1 MLSASAAG
9 LGLYW
14 VELQKNIAAVRRVFF
29 FIDYTSE
36 YGHDDNRMD
45 RIQNEIKIRD
55 VNFSYPDGR
64 TALSDIN
71 LDLPI
76 GQVTAIVGPTG
87 AGKTSLAY
95 LLPGYLRPSSGEI
108 WFDDY
113 KLSDRSV
120 KDIREQ
126 VTYVFQEHMLLSDS
140 IKENLLLACPD
151 ATDEEIDDACKTA
164 GADEFINKLPNGI
177 HTKLGK
183 AGNTISVGQK
193 QRISIARGLLRNTPI
208 IILDEPTAALDP
220 KTENKLIARLKGAS
234 KGKLFV
240 IIAHRLSTVKAA
252 DQIIFIENGKIED
265 VGSHDELMLKKN
277 GRYRHFVNLQN
288 Q

>member
-1 MLSASAAG
+1 
-9 LGLYW
+9 
-14 VELQKNIAAVRRVFF
+14 
-29 FIDYTSE
+29 
-36 YGHDDNRMD
+36 
-45 RIQNEIKIRD
+45 
-55 VNFSYPDGR
+55 
-64 TALSDIN
+64 
-71 LDLPI
+71 
-76 GQVTAIVGPTG
+76 
-87 AGKTSLAY
+87 
-95 LLPGYLRPSSGEI
+95 
-108 WFDDY
+108 
-113 KLSDRSV
+113 
-120 KDIREQ
+120 
-126 VTYVFQEHMLLSDS
+126 MLLSDS